1 MLSLRPPRDSRER
14 DSSHANA
21 SLHFQSKCLSI
32 KEQEQG
38 VKSILKEE
46 VDFACVFKAFEA
58 NDQFIASRGLNED
71 RWNSVIYEEFYEGY
85 EKYYLDY

>member
-1 MLSLRPPRDSRER
+1 
-14 DSSHANA
+14 
-21 SLHFQSKCLSI
+21 
-32 KEQEQG
+32 

-58 NDQFIASRGLNED
+58 NDQFIASRGFNED